1 VTEALELLR
10 RMAVEGRQFLH
21 ELLLWVE
28 SFARNPYGTWALFL
42 LAFAESSFFP
52 IPPDVLLI
60 ALCIAE
66 PERSLWYALVCSV
79 GSVLGGMAG
88 YGIGRYGGRP
98 LLLKIFSHERI
109 DTVAAY
115 FDRWNAWAVGIAGLT
130 PIPYKVFTISGG
142 AFVID
147 FRIFTLA
154 SAVSRSLR
162 FFVIAT
168 LMWIYGA
175 PIRAFIEEYL
185 GWLFLAFIALLLGG
199 FWIAGHGVHR
209 SRKARRA
216 REAREANAVGTRATE
231 VEPSETAVSEA
242 PEEG

>member
-1 VTEALELLR
+1 MSDALDLLR
-10 RMAVEGRQFLH
+10 RMAVEGREFLH

-66 PERSLWYALVCSV
+66 PERSLWYALICSV

-109 DTVAAY
+109 DTVSAY

-142 AFVID
+142 AFAID
-147 FRIFTLA
+147 FRIFIVA

-162 FFVIAT
+162 FFVIAV

-199 FWIAGHGVHR
+199 FWLASHGVRR
-209 SRKARRA
+209 SRRARRA
-216 REAREANAVGTRATE
+216 AAADPGDAQS
-231 VEPSETAVSEA
+231 PEA
-242 PEEG
+242 PEET